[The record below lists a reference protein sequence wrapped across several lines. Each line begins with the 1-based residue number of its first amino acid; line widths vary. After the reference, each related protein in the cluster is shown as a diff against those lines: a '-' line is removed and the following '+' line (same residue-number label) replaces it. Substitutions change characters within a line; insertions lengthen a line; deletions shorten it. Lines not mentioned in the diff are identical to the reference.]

1 MLEEGLY
8 VLLIYKKK
16 MASYWHIKYVIEV
29 YDHVSMF
36 PSCTCKDKRDFTEK
50 VEKMQ
55 GDFISDL

>member
-16 MASYWHIKYVIEV
+16 MASYWHIKYVTEV

-36 PSCTCKDKRDFTEK
+36 PLCTCKDKRDFTEK